1 MAPPELILA
10 DTLEELLFKGVKV
23 GRQRAAYQALFFT
36 VLVSYAGYELVSRDG
51 QDVVATLFWGAGM
64 VIAIW
69 RLLAVLRYA
78 WQLRRNKVERLLEL
92 GAAIRMA
99 TGTWDIEHAE
109 TEETRPGFG
118 WLIALPEGTDL
129 RAAHTALEEAARAV
143 DGVMVWPELVARL
156 EEPELIEAQE
166 AIAAACGLD

>member
-92 GAAIRMA
+92 GGEEPHRVASVRCISGLRGVHVRMDFD
-99 TGTWDIEHAE
+99 TGEWFVIQ
-109 TEETRPGFG
+109 
-118 WLIALPEGTDL
+118 LP
-129 RAAHTALEEAARAV
+129 AV
-143 DGVMVWPELVARL
+143 DVELLL
-156 EEPELIEAQE
+156 EQWRTIRPDLPVDGESA
-166 AIAAACGLD
+166 